1 MGDVDDDT
9 LGGRGNVPNDGVYS
23 SDRYIDDDDN
33 AAGLGDG
40 EANRESTFDFFN
52 DTVLSNS
59 PIVNDAVD
67 EFDDRQMLVRN
78 ADQLMQSGP
87 MKYID
92 HDLLREVV

>member
-1 MGDVDDDT
+1 M
-9 LGGRGNVPNDGVYS
+9 
-23 SDRYIDDDDN
+23 
-33 AAGLGDG
+33 
-40 EANRESTFDFFN
+40 
-52 DTVLSNS
+52 LSNS